1 MKNALVTGAAG
12 FVGGFL
18 LEELRGHGISSI
30 GVSRA
35 PNDSLIQIPTY
46 GREMN
51 WAPLIGGIDTVIHLA
66 ARVHVMKD
74 HSTDP
79 LSEFRKA
86 NLEATLHLAREAANA
101 GVRRFIF
108 VSTIKVNGET
118 TKPGQPFTAADHP
131 APQGPYAISK
141 AEAEAALFLLG
152 HQTGL
157 EVVVIRPPL
166 VYGPGVKGN
175 MATLTKLAK
184 LGVPS
189 PFPCISNKRSLV
201 HVKNLCALI
210 RLCVTHPNLSR
221 EVFLVSDG
229 KDLSTN
235 EIYLRLLKAHQRNPV
250 ELAIPGWL
258 FRLPLFIPVWRQIY
272 EKIFSNLQV
281 DIEKTVSQLG
291 YTPDPAAELARN
303 SST

>member
-12 FVGGFL
+12 FVGGYL
-18 LEELRGHGISSI
+18 LEDLQGHGISSI

-35 PNDSLIQIPTY
+35 PNPNLIQIPTY

-51 WAPLIGGIDTVIHLA
+51 WAPLLDGIDTVIHLA
-66 ARVHVMKD
+66 ARVHIMKD
-74 HSTDP
+74 NATDP

-86 NLEATLHLAREAANA
+86 NVEATLHLAREAANA

-118 TKPGQPFTAADHP
+118 TKSGQPFTAADHP

-141 AEAEAALFLLG
+141 AEAEAALSLLG

-157 EVVVIRPPL
+157 EVVIIRPPL

-189 PFPCISNKRSLV
+189 PFPSISNKRSLV

-210 RLCVTHPNLSR
+210 RLCVTHPHLNR

-229 KDLSTN
+229 KDVSTN
-235 EIYLRLLKAHQRNPV
+235 DIYLRLLKAHQKYPAEV
-250 ELAIPGWL
+250 PIPAWL
-258 FRLPLFIPVWRQIY
+258 FRLPLFMPAWRKIY
-272 EKIFSNLQV
+272 DKMFSNLQV
-281 DIEKTVSQLG
+281 DIEKTVRQLG
-291 YTPDPAAELARN
+291 YTPEPATELALL
-303 SST
+303 SSI

>member
-18 LEELRGHGISSI
+18 LDELRRHGIPTI

-35 PNDSLIQIPTY
+35 SKDHLIQIPTY

-51 WAPLIGGIDTVIHLA
+51 WGPLLGGIDTVIHLA
-66 ARVHVMKD
+66 ARVHVMND
-74 HSTDP
+74 QATDP

-86 NLEATLHLAREAANA
+86 NVEPTLHLAREAAIA

-118 TKPGQPFTAADHP
+118 TKPGQPFTAADPP

-141 AEAEAALFLLG
+141 AEAEAGLFDLG
-152 HQTGL
+152 HRTGL
-157 EVVVIRPPL
+157 EIVVIRPPL

-175 MATLTKLAK
+175 MATLTRLAK

-189 PFPCISNKRSLV
+189 PFPSINNKRSLV

-210 RLCVTHPNLSR
+210 RICITHPQLQN

-229 KDLSTN
+229 KDVSTN
-235 EIYLRLLKAHQRNPV
+235 EIYLRLLRTHRGTTAEIPV
-250 ELAIPGWL
+250 PVWA
-258 FRLPLFIPVWRQIY
+258 FRLPMLIPTWRRVY
-272 EKIFSNLQV
+272 EKMFENLQV
-281 DIEKTVSQLG
+281 DIEKTINQLA
-291 YTPDPAAELARN
+291 YTPSAPADLRDFD
-303 SST
+303 